1 MLTTAGQTSAL
12 PANCVQLEST
22 VTCTFVY
29 TGGEQHFTVP
39 TAVTHMQ
46 VEAVGGRGGDA
57 ELVPEQS
64 GGRGGLGGTASAPIN
79 VFGGETLYIEVAGDG
94 LPNNT
99 GGWNGGANRAIG
111 MWGNRAGTGGGASDV
126 RTVSCGAGCAD
137 GGSFGSLV
145 SRLVVAGGG
154 GGGGEVGE
162 SEGFYFELP
171 GGDGG
176 AAEGGGGMGSDAE
189 GSEAFGGGGGTAGT
203 LTGGGSGGEEGVAV
217 GGGTSGSEGE
227 GGALGHGGNGA
238 AAYESENG
246 TGGGGGGGYYGG
258 GGGGGGGDDPISS
271 NHASAGGGGGGGS
284 SYAPGGATGLSAEGT
299 PPLVTISYQVPVVD
313 VRLTPLN
320 FATQAQGTL
329 SAPQTL
335 TVTDEGEGPLVLS
348 SLTFT
353 GADPGDFLIG
363 SDGCLGQLE
372 PSESCDITVSFAPQ
386 AQGDRAAVLQIA
398 SNDPTGPASVP
409 LEGTGSTQAGTS
421 QEGSTGATGPAGPT
435 GATGPAGP
443 TGATGTPG
451 SSSAT
456 GTPGPAGPTG
466 PVGPRGQS
474 ASSGNLV
481 VMTCRTRATSTHSA
495 GHAHGASPLIC
506 SRTESETL
514 ALRGG
519 ARAAHAQLV
528 RGGHIYAAGMVV
540 QTAHGRAE
548 LVLAVRKALTS
559 GPWTLV
565 VAHRQGG
572 HWTTTRRPVTI
583 A

>member
-1 MLTTAGQTSAL
+1 MLASRLLHSRCARLGTPIAASAALMLTTTGQASAL
-12 PANCVQLEST
+12 PANCVHLEST
-22 VTCTFVY
+22 VTCTLVY
-29 TGGEQHFTVP
+29 TGGEQHFAVP
-39 TAVTHMQ
+39 AAVTHMQ

-57 ELVPEQS
+57 ELVPQQS
-64 GGRGGLGGTASAPIN
+64 GGRGGRGGTASAPLN

-99 GGWNGGANRAIG
+99 GGWNGGADRAVG
-111 MWGNRAGTGGGASDV
+111 RWGNRAGTGGGASDV

-137 GGSFGSLV
+137 GGSLGSLV

-162 SEGFYFELP
+162 GEGYDVELP

-176 AAEGGGGMGSDAE
+176 AAEGAGVVGSDSDAE
-189 GSEAFGGGGGTAGT
+189 GLEEPGGGGGLAGT
-203 LTGGGSGGEEGVAV
+203 LASGGA
-217 GGGTSGSEGE
+217 GGTEGTASGGATDGAEGE
-227 GGALGHGGNGA
+227 GGTLGHGGNGA
-238 AAYESENG
+238 AAYQSGNG

-258 GGGGGGGDDPISS
+258 GGGGGGSTDPLSE
-271 NHASAGGGGGGGS
+271 NHASAGGGAGGGS
-284 SYAPGGATGLSAEGT
+284 SYAPGGATGISAEGT
-299 PPLVTISYQVPVVD
+299 PPSVTISYQVPVVS

-320 FATQAQGTL
+320 FATQALGTL

-335 TVTDEGEGPLVLS
+335 TVTNEGEGPLVLS
-348 SLTFT
+348 ALTFT

-372 PSESCDITVSFAPQ
+372 PTESCDITVSFAPQ
-386 AQGDRAAVLQIA
+386 AQGKRAAALQIA

-409 LEGTGSTQAGTS
+409 LEGTGTTQAGT
-421 QEGSTGATGPAGPT
+421 GHADSTGATGPAGPT
-435 GATGPAGP
+435 GATGP
-443 TGATGTPG
+443 
-451 SSSAT
+451 
-456 GTPGPAGPTG
+456 
-466 PVGPRGQS
+466 VGPRGRS
-474 ASSGNLV
+474 ASTGNLV
-481 VMTCRTRATSTHSA
+481 VMTCHTSAPRTHSA
-495 GHAHGASPLIC
+495 GHAHRARRLIC
-506 SRTESETL
+506 SRTESENL
-514 ALRGG
+514 ALRGE

-540 QTAHGRAE
+540 QTPHGRAE
-548 LVLAVRKALTS
+548 LVLAVRTVVTS
-559 GPWTLV
+559 GRYTLV

>member
-1 MLTTAGQTSAL
+1 MLASRLLHSPCARLAIPMAAAAALMLTTAGQASAL
-12 PANCVQLEST
+12 PANCTQLEST
-22 VTCTFVY
+22 VSCTFVY

-39 TAVTHMQ
+39 SAVTRTE

-57 ELVPEQS
+57 ELAPEQS
-64 GGRGGLGGTASAPIN
+64 GGRGGLGGTASAPIS
-79 VFGGETLYIEVAGDG
+79 VFGGETLYVEVAGDG

-99 GGWNGGANRAIG
+99 GGWNGGANRPIG
-111 MWGNRAGTGGGASDV
+111 RWGNRAGTGGGASDV

-189 GSEAFGGGGGTAGT
+189 GGEAFGGGGGPAGT
-203 LTGGGSGGEEGVAV
+203 LTGGTA
-217 GGGTSGSEGE
+217 
-227 GGALGHGGNGA
+227 
-238 AAYESENG
+238 
-246 TGGGGGGGYYGG
+246 
-258 GGGGGGGDDPISS
+258 
-271 NHASAGGGGGGGS
+271 
-284 SYAPGGATGLSAEGT
+284 GLSAEGT
-299 PPLVTISYQVPVVD
+299 PPSVTISYQVPVVG

-335 TVTDEGEGPLVLS
+335 TVTDEGEGSLVLS

-386 AQGDRAAVLQIA
+386 AQGDRAAALQIV

-421 QEGSTGATGPAGPT
+421 HEGSA

-451 SSSAT
+451 STGAT
-456 GTPGPAGPTG
+456 GTSGPAGPTG

-481 VMTCRTRATSTHSA
+481 VMTCRTHATSTHSP
-495 GHAHGASPLIC
+495 GHAHGAGPLIC
-506 SRTESETL
+506 SRAESETL
-514 ALRGG
+514 ALRGE

-528 RGGHIYAAGMVV
+528 HGGRIYAAGMVV
-540 QTAHGRAE
+540 QTAHGRVE
-548 LVLAVRKALTS
+548 LVLDVRKALTS

-583 A
+583 G